1 MPELLA
7 QVRDRCAFLQE
18 QRRERVPHLMRS
30 ATMDARAVENA
41 VERLSHVRSSSAV
54 PVTDEKTHSGNGRP
68 TASQAARCWGRQRRN
83 AAVS

>member
-1 MPELLA
+1 
-7 QVRDRCAFLQE
+7 
-18 QRRERVPHLMRS
+18 
-30 ATMDARAVENA
+30 MDARAVENA